1 MKIAQLKFDITI
13 FKFAI
18 VGVLNTGLT
27 IAVIF
32 LLKYFFAADD
42 VFANFIGY
50 VLGLV
55 CSYFLNK
62 KWTFNHSGE
71 FISTAIKFLIVFA
84 VSYSINVF
92 FLLQFIKFG
101 VNDYAA
107 HLLGMPIYTLIFY
120 FGSKYFVYLQRS

>member
-1 MKIAQLKFDITI
+1 MNIRHIKLDLTF
-13 FKFAI
+13 FKFAL

-32 LLKYFFAADD
+32 LLKYLFSAND
-42 VFANFIGY
+42 VLANFIGY
-50 VLGLV
+50 VFGLA

-71 FISTAIKFLIVFA
+71 FISTAIKFLMVFA
-84 VSYSINVF
+84 VSYTINVF
-92 FLLQFIKFG
+92 CLLQFIKLG

-107 HLLGMPIYTLIFY
+107 HLLGMPIYTVVFY
-120 FGSKYFVYLQRS
+120 LGSKYFVYGKRA